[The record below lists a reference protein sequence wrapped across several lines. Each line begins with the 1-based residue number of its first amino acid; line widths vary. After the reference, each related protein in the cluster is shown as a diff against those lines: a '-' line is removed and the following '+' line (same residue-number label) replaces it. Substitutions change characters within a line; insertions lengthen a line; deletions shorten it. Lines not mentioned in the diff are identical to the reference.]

1 MCNGFCVRLYAVD
14 RNAVQSYEK
23 KYIFASFFCYLMY
36 FFYLVIC
43 ICHFFIVSL
52 HPIMNPIA
60 YAHNGFTD
68 KFGIP
73 RQVRAHSALRT
84 RIVFCP
90 PYRSDD
96 AIRGIETFSHL
107 WIIWEFHAASGHTPS
122 LTVRPPRLGGNT
134 RIGVFATR
142 SPYRPNPIG
151 LTSVRLV
158 SVEHDPKDGPV
169 LVVEGADM
177 MDGTPIYDIK
187 PYLGY
192 CDSHAD
198 ARDGFVDT
206 TPLRVLPV
214 KWPEI
219 LPNGLPVQELQEILE
234 QDPRPA
240 YHNDPERVYGIDYA
254 GWNIHFRVDA
264 GAMYITGIKARR

>member
-1 MCNGFCVRLYAVD
+1 MLT
-14 RNAVQSYEK
+14 
-23 KYIFASFFCYLMY
+23 LT
-36 FFYLVIC
+36 
-43 ICHFFIVSL
+43 
-52 HPIMNPIA
+52 PIA
-60 YAHNGFTD
+60 FARNGFTD

-73 RQVRAHSALRT
+73 RQVREHTALRT

-96 AIRGIETFSHL
+96 AIRGIEEFSHL
-107 WIIWEFHAASGHTPS
+107 WLLWGFHEALPKSQITNDKS
-122 LTVRPPRLGGNT
+122 QISNKLTVRPPRLGGNT
-134 RIGVFATR
+134 RVGVFATR
-142 SPYRPNPIG
+142 SPYRPNPLG

-158 SVEHDPKDGPV
+158 AVEHTAEGAV

-192 CDSHAD
+192 CDSHPD

-206 TPLRVLPV
+206 TPRRLLTVC
-214 KWPEI
+214 WPEQ
-219 LPNGLPVQELQEILE
+219 LPKGLPKAELQEILE

-240 YHNDPERVYGIDYA
+240 YHSDPDRIYGIDFA
-254 GWNIHFRVDA
+254 SWNLHFRVADDTL
-264 GAMYITGIKARR
+264 YVLTINRL

>member
-1 MCNGFCVRLYAVD
+1 ML
-14 RNAVQSYEK
+14 
-23 KYIFASFFCYLMY
+23 
-36 FFYLVIC
+36 
-43 ICHFFIVSL
+43 SL
-52 HPIMNPIA
+52 TPIA
-60 YAHNGFTD
+60 FARNGFTD

-73 RQVRAHSALRT
+73 RQVREHTALRT

-96 AIRGIETFSHL
+96 AIRGIEEFSHL
-107 WIIWEFHAASGHTPS
+107 WLLWGFHEALPKSQITNDKSPITNK

-134 RIGVFATR
+134 RVGVFATR
-142 SPYRPNPIG
+142 SPYRPNPLG

-158 SVEHDPKDGPV
+158 AVEHTSEGAV

-192 CDSHAD
+192 CDSHPD

-206 TPLRVLPV
+206 TPRRLLTVV
-214 KWPEI
+214 WPEQ
-219 LPNGLPVQELQEILE
+219 LPKGFPQAELQEILE

-240 YHNDPERVYGIDYA
+240 YHNDPDRIYGIDYA
-254 GWNIHFRVDA
+254 GWNLHFRVADDTL
-264 GAMYITGIKARR
+264 YVLEVKRL

>member
-1 MCNGFCVRLYAVD
+1 MLT
-14 RNAVQSYEK
+14 
-23 KYIFASFFCYLMY
+23 LT
-36 FFYLVIC
+36 
-43 ICHFFIVSL
+43 
-52 HPIMNPIA
+52 PIA
-60 YAHNGFTD
+60 FARNGFTD

-73 RQVRAHSALRT
+73 RQVREHTALRT

-96 AIRGIETFSHL
+96 AIRGIEEFSHL
-107 WIIWEFHAASGHTPS
+107 WLLWGFHEALPKSQITNDKSPITNK

-134 RIGVFATR
+134 RVGVFATR
-142 SPYRPNPIG
+142 SPYRPNPLG

-158 SVEHDPKDGPV
+158 AVEHTAEGAV

-192 CDSHAD
+192 CDSHPD

-206 TPLRVLPV
+206 TPRRLLTVC
-214 KWPEI
+214 WPEQ
-219 LPNGLPVQELQEILE
+219 LPKGFPQSELQEILE

-240 YHNDPERVYGIDYA
+240 YHSDPDRIYGIDYA
-254 GWNIHFRVDA
+254 GWNLHFRVADDTL
-264 GAMYITGIKARR
+264 YVLEVKRLK

>member
-1 MCNGFCVRLYAVD
+1 ML
-14 RNAVQSYEK
+14 
-23 KYIFASFFCYLMY
+23 
-36 FFYLVIC
+36 
-43 ICHFFIVSL
+43 SL
-52 HPIMNPIA
+52 TPIA
-60 YAHNGFTD
+60 FARNGFTD

-73 RQVRAHSALRT
+73 RQVREHTALRT

-96 AIRGIETFSHL
+96 AIRGIEEFSHL
-107 WIIWEFHAASGHTPS
+107 WLLWGFHEALPKSQITNDKSPITNK

-134 RIGVFATR
+134 RVGVFATR
-142 SPYRPNPIG
+142 SPYRPNPLG

-158 SVEHDPKDGPV
+158 AVEHTAEGAV

-192 CDSHAD
+192 CDSHPD

-206 TPLRVLPV
+206 TPRRLLTVC
-214 KWPEI
+214 WPEQ
-219 LPNGLPVQELQEILE
+219 LPKGLPKAELQEILE

-240 YHNDPERVYGIDYA
+240 YHSDPDRIYGIDYA
-254 GWNIHFRVDA
+254 DWNLHFHVADDTLYVLEVKRL
-264 GAMYITGIKARR
+264 K

>member
-1 MCNGFCVRLYAVD
+1 ML
-14 RNAVQSYEK
+14 
-23 KYIFASFFCYLMY
+23 
-36 FFYLVIC
+36 
-43 ICHFFIVSL
+43 SL
-52 HPIMNPIA
+52 TPIA
-60 YAHNGFTD
+60 FARNGFTD

-73 RQVRAHSALRT
+73 RQVREHTALRT

-96 AIRGIETFSHL
+96 AIRGIEEFSHL
-107 WIIWEFHAASGHTPS
+107 WLLWGFHETLPKSQITNDKSPITNK

-134 RIGVFATR
+134 RVGVFATR
-142 SPYRPNPIG
+142 SPYRPNPLG

-158 SVEHDPKDGPV
+158 AVEHTSEGAV

-192 CDSHAD
+192 CDSHPD

-206 TPLRVLPV
+206 TPRRLLTVCWSEQLP
-214 KWPEI
+214 K
-219 LPNGLPVQELQEILE
+219 GLPKAELQEILE

-240 YHNDPERVYGIDYA
+240 YHSDPDRIYGIDYA
-254 GWNIHFRVDA
+254 GWNLHFRVADDTL
-264 GAMYITGIKARR
+264 YVLTINRL

>member
-1 MCNGFCVRLYAVD
+1 MEL
-14 RNAVQSYEK
+14 Q
-23 KYIFASFFCYLMY
+23 
-36 FFYLVIC
+36 
-43 ICHFFIVSL
+43 
-52 HPIMNPIA
+52 PIA
-60 YAHNGFTD
+60 FARNGFTD

-73 RQVRAHSALRT
+73 RQVREHTALRT

-96 AIRGIETFSHL
+96 AIRGIEEFSHL
-107 WIIWEFHAASGHTPS
+107 WLLWGFHEALPKSQITNDKSPITNK

-134 RIGVFATR
+134 RVGVFATR
-142 SPYRPNPIG
+142 SPYRPNPLG

-158 SVEHDPKDGPV
+158 AVEHTAEGAV

-192 CDSHAD
+192 CDSHPD

-206 TPLRVLPV
+206 TPRRLLTVV
-214 KWPEI
+214 WPEQ
-219 LPNGLPVQELQEILE
+219 LPKGLPKAELQEILE

-240 YHNDPERVYGIDYA
+240 YHSDPDRIYGIDYA
-254 GWNIHFRVDA
+254 GWNIHFRVADDTL
-264 GAMYITGIKARR
+264 YVLTINRL

>member
-1 MCNGFCVRLYAVD
+1 MDPV
-14 RNAVQSYEK
+14 
-23 KYIFASFFCYLMY
+23 
-36 FFYLVIC
+36 
-43 ICHFFIVSL
+43 
-52 HPIMNPIA
+52 A

-73 RQVRAHSALRT
+73 RQVREHSALRT

-90 PYRSDD
+90 PYRSVD
-96 AIRGIETFSHL
+96 AIRGIEAFSHL
-107 WIIWEFHAASGHTPS
+107 WLIWGFHEVPDNEHPA

-134 RIGVFATR
+134 RVGVFATR
-142 SPYRPNPIG
+142 SPYRPNPLG

-158 SVEHDPKDGPV
+158 AVEHSPTEGAV
-169 LVVEGADM
+169 LIVEGADM

-192 CDSHAD
+192 CDSHPD

-206 TPLRVLPV
+206 TPRRILQVI
-214 KWPEI
+214 WPEQ
-219 LPNGLPVQELQEILE
+219 LPARLPKQELQEILE

-240 YHNDPERVYGIDYA
+240 YHDAPERIYGIDYA
-254 GWNIHFRVDA
+254 GWNIHFRVDDNT
-264 GAMYITGIKARR
+264 MYITDIQAIKRTEDQ

>member
-1 MCNGFCVRLYAVD
+1 MLT
-14 RNAVQSYEK
+14 
-23 KYIFASFFCYLMY
+23 LT
-36 FFYLVIC
+36 
-43 ICHFFIVSL
+43 
-52 HPIMNPIA
+52 PIA
-60 YAHNGFTD
+60 FARNGFTD

-73 RQVRAHSALRT
+73 RQVREHTALRT

-96 AIRGIETFSHL
+96 AIRGIEEFSHL
-107 WIIWEFHAASGHTPS
+107 WLLWGFHQTSEVRGQKSAVSDQQLDIKHQTS
-122 LTVRPPRLGGNT
+122 DIKHHLTVRPPRLGGNT
-134 RIGVFATR
+134 RVGVFATR
-142 SPYRPNPIG
+142 SPYRPNPLG

-158 SVEHDPKDGPV
+158 AVEHTAEGAV

-192 CDSHAD
+192 CDSHPD

-206 TPLRVLPV
+206 TPRRLLTVVWPTDNCQLSTVNCQLP
-214 KWPEI
+214 KA
-219 LPNGLPVQELQEILE
+219 ELQEILE

-240 YHNDPERVYGIDYA
+240 YHSDPDRIYGIDYA
-254 GWNIHFRVDA
+254 GWNLHFRVTDDTL
-264 GAMYITGIKARR
+264 YVLEVKRL